1 VALKTLRPHV
11 TRVAM
16 ATRPALR
23 DASRRARRAM
33 FIARVKALA
42 ATTPADIQ
50 IEIAPDADLETGISV
65 TVTPHSSNVLRIG
78 PLCRIETGV
87 QILLKGGLIDLGP
100 DTSIRRDVVL
110 DIGGRFV
117 VEGHTPIS
125 WNSVI
130 HCDHEIVFAD
140 QVGLAEQVTVAD
152 SSHYFTTPDEHFWH
166 NTKTA
171 PVSIGRNTWLCPKVT
186 VAKGVAIGEHCIIGS
201 NSVVVADVPAGS
213 LASGVPA
220 TARPLPL
227 PWQA

>member
-1 VALKTLRPHV
+1 MAMKAVRPLV
-11 TRVAM
+11 TRIAQVGGPPLHEAG
-16 ATRPALR
+16 RR
-23 DASRRARRAM
+23 YRRAA
-33 FIARVKALA
+33 FIARLKRLA
-42 ATTPADIQ
+42 ATTPADIEVD
-50 IEIAPDADLETGISV
+50 IHPDVDLETGIAV
-65 TVTPHSSNVLRIG
+65 AVAPHSRNVIRIAEK
-78 PLCRIETGV
+78 CRLETGV

-140 QVGLAEQVTVAD
+140 QVGLAEQVSVAD

-166 NTKTA
+166 NTSTA
-171 PVSIGRNTWLCPKVT
+171 PVHIGRNTWLCPKVT
-186 VAKGVAIGEHCIIGS
+186 VAKGVRIGEHCIVGS
-201 NSVVVADVPAGS
+201 NSVVTKDVPDGS

-220 TARPLPL
+220 TCRPLPL
-227 PWQA
+227 PWKG